1 MGIVKKINITNQSGT
16 NTFYVADAYL
26 ESGMGIVGDRYYN
39 NFKHPREQVT
49 LIEEEIIQNFEKKID
64 KKIDSKDFR
73 RNIITEGIELTKF
86 INKKIKMD
94 KLKFIKSETDDNIIN
109 IVYRGKVYGQ
119 WDEDAN
125 IRYPED
131 LTLDEDLS
139 ILIKIGIEIGKQMNS
154 DDEDYFE

>member
-1 MGIVKKINITNQSGT
+1 MGIVKKINITNQSGV

-39 NFKHPREQVT
+39 NFKYPREQVT

-86 INKKIKMD
+86 INKKIKIGDEVVLKIYEICQPCLYLQKKLDIENLVELLVD
-94 KLKFIKSETDDNIIN
+94 KSGIRTEILTSGTIKVKDVITVID
-109 IVYRGKVYGQ
+109 
-119 WDEDAN
+119 
-125 IRYPED
+125 
-131 LTLDEDLS
+131 
-139 ILIKIGIEIGKQMNS
+139 
-154 DDEDYFE
+154 

>member
-16 NTFYVADAYL
+16 NTFYVVDAYL

-39 NFKHPREQVT
+39 NFKYPREQVT

-86 INKKIKMD
+86 IDKKIKIGD
-94 KLKFIKSETDDNIIN
+94 EVVLKIHEICQPCLYLQKKLDIENLVELLVNKSGIRTEILTSGTIKVKDIITV
-109 IVYRGKVYGQ
+109 I
-119 WDEDAN
+119 D
-125 IRYPED
+125 
-131 LTLDEDLS
+131 
-139 ILIKIGIEIGKQMNS
+139 
-154 DDEDYFE
+154 

>member
-39 NFKHPREQVT
+39 NFKYPREQVT

-86 INKKIKMD
+86 INKKIKIGDEVVLKIYEICQPCLYLQKKLDIENLVELLVD
-94 KLKFIKSETDDNIIN
+94 KSGIRTEILTSGTIKVKDIITV
-109 IVYRGKVYGQ
+109 I
-119 WDEDAN
+119 D
-125 IRYPED
+125 
-131 LTLDEDLS
+131 
-139 ILIKIGIEIGKQMNS
+139 
-154 DDEDYFE
+154 